1 MKLTSLSR
9 FLRLVLI
16 LGLCVLLIPA
26 APARAQ
32 AQGLTYRVRAGD
44 SLTNIARTFHTSVN
58 RLLLINYL
66 PDPNILNPGTVLVL
80 PGFEDVQ
87 GEVIPVTLPLNQSVD
102 AFNRATR
109 VPAELMNRIDF
120 ITNADA
126 LFAGQTY
133 YVIYKE
139 ELPQISI
146 PVSASLTDLE
156 LAVQQGV
163 NPWLP
168 AAFNN
173 LAGTW
178 ELLPN
183 DTLFLPTDLAAPM
196 FVNPPSITGM
206 SVSPLPLRQGKT
218 TEFRAGVDGDAL
230 LSGALGE
237 YTLNFFPAADG
248 TRVALQGVERM
259 KDPGLLPLVLT
270 LTDPQGSTFSVQ
282 HNLLLTRVDYGSD
295 YPFQVADNFV
305 DPEVTEPELNMIR
318 DLTLPAP
325 AERQWDGRFVSPSP
339 YPDKLTSTF
348 GRLRSY
354 NGSNFNFFHSGLDFV
369 GSTLDPVY
377 AAANGTVV
385 FNGELTVRGNAVVI
399 SHGWG
404 VYSGYWHLTESN
416 VAVGDYVEAGR
427 KIGISGA
434 TGRVTGPHLHF
445 EMMVGGVQ
453 VDPTDWLNGNY
464 ADY

>member
-1 MKLTSLSR
+1 MKLTSISR
-9 FLRLVLI
+9 LLRLVLI
-16 LGLCVLLIPA
+16 LGLCVLLLPA

-32 AQGLTYRVRAGD
+32 AQGLTYIVRNGD
-44 SLTNIARTFHTSVN
+44 SLTVIARTFHTSVN
-58 RLLLINYL
+58 RLLLLNYL
-66 PDPNILNPGTVLVL
+66 RDPNVLNPGTILVL

-102 AFNRATR
+102 AFNRYTR
-109 VPAELMNRIDF
+109 VPAVLMNRIGF
-120 ITNADA
+120 ITNPDA
-126 LFAGQTY
+126 FYAGQTY

-139 ELPQISI
+139 ELPQVSI
-146 PVSASLTDLE
+146 PIAGSMTDLE

-168 AAFNN
+168 AAFND

-178 ELLPN
+178 EILPN
-183 DTLFLPTDLAAPM
+183 DMLFLPADQVTSSS
-196 FVNPPSITGM
+196 VNTSSITSM

-218 TEFRAGVDGDAL
+218 TEFRAGVEGDAL
-230 LSGALGE
+230 LSGKLGA
-237 YTLNFFPAADG
+237 YTLNFFPATDG
-248 TRVALQGVERM
+248 TRIALQGIERM
-259 KDPGLLPLVLT
+259 MDPGLLPLVLT
-270 LTDPQGSTFSVQ
+270 LTDPQGGVFSVQ
-282 HNLLLTRVDYGSD
+282 HNLLVTKVDYGSD

-325 AERQWDGRFVSPSP
+325 ADRQWDGRFVSPSP

-354 NGSNFNFFHSGLDFV
+354 NGSNFIFFHSGIDFV

-453 VDPTDWLNGNY
+453 VDPTEWLNGYY

>member
-1 MKLTSLSR
+1 MKLTSISR
-9 FLRLVLI
+9 FLRLALI
-16 LGLCVLLIPA
+16 LSLCVLLLPA
-26 APARAQ
+26 SPARAQ
-32 AQGLTYRVRAGD
+32 AQGLTYVVRAGD
-44 SLTNIARTFHTSVN
+44 SLTVIARTFHTTVN
-58 RLLLINYL
+58 RLLLLNYL
-66 PDPNILNPGTVLVL
+66 PDPNVLNPGTVLVL

-87 GEVIPVTLPLNQSVD
+87 GEVIPVSLPLNQSVD
-102 AFNRATR
+102 AFNRHTR
-109 VPAELMNRIDF
+109 VPIDLMNRIGF
-120 ITNADA
+120 ITNPDA
-126 LFAGQTY
+126 LYAGQTY
-133 YVIYKE
+133 YVVYKE
-139 ELPQISI
+139 ELPQVSI
-146 PVSASLTDLE
+146 PVAASLTDLE

-168 AAFNN
+168 AAFND

-178 ELLPN
+178 EILPN
-183 DTLFLPTDLAAPM
+183 DTLFLPADQVPSASANTSSLA
-196 FVNPPSITGM
+196 SM

-218 TEFRAGVDGDAL
+218 TEFRAAVNGDAL
-230 LSGALGE
+230 LSGSLGA

-248 TRVALQGVERM
+248 SRVALQGIERM

-270 LTDPQGSTFSVQ
+270 LTDSGGNAFSVQ
-282 HNLLLTRVDYGSD
+282 HNLLLTSVDYGSD
-295 YPFQVADNFV
+295 SPFQVADNYV
-305 DPEVTEPELNMIR
+305 DPEVTEPEFNLIR

-325 AERQWDGRFVSPSP
+325 ADRQWDGGFVSPSP
-339 YPDKLTSTF
+339 YPDLLTSTF

-354 NGSNFNFFHSGLDFV
+354 NGSNFIYFHSGLDFV
-369 GSTLDPVY
+369 GSVIDPVY

-385 FNGELTVRGNAVVI
+385 YNGELTVRGNAVVI

-453 VDPTDWLNGNY
+453 VDPTEWLDGNY

>member
-1 MKLTSLSR
+1 MKLTSISR
-9 FLRLVLI
+9 FLCLALI
-16 LGLCVLLIPA
+16 LGLCVFLLPA
-26 APARAQ
+26 SPARAQ
-32 AQGLTYRVRAGD
+32 AQGLTYVVRAGD
-44 SLTNIARTFHTSVN
+44 SLSAIASNFHTTVT
-58 RLLLINYL
+58 RLLLLNYM
-66 PDPNILNPGTVLVL
+66 PDPNVLNPGTVLVL

-87 GEVIPVTLPLNQSVD
+87 GEVVPITLPLNQSVD
-102 AFNRATR
+102 AFNRSTR
-109 VPAELMNRIDF
+109 VPLDLMNRINF
-120 ITNADA
+120 ITNPDA
-126 LFAGQTY
+126 LYAGQTY
-133 YVIYKE
+133 YVIFKD

-146 PVSASLTDLE
+146 PVAASLTDLE

-168 AAFNN
+168 AAFND

-178 ELLPN
+178 EILPN
-183 DTLFLPTDLAAPM
+183 DTLFLPADQAASGIA
-196 FVNPPSITGM
+196 NPPSISNM

-218 TEFRAGVDGDAL
+218 TEFRADVEGDAL
-230 LSGALGE
+230 LSGALGD

-248 TRVALQGVERM
+248 TRVALQGIERM

-270 LTDPQGSTFSVQ
+270 LTDPQGAAYSVQ
-282 HNLLLTRVDYGSD
+282 HNLLLTKVDYGVD
-295 YPFQVADNFV
+295 VPFQVADNYV
-305 DPEVTEPELNMIR
+305 DPEVTEPELNLIR
-318 DLTLPAP
+318 DLTLIAP
-325 AERQWDGRFVSPSP
+325 ADRQWDGRFVAPSP
-339 YPDKLTSTF
+339 YPDLLTSTY

-354 NGSNFNFFHSGLDFV
+354 NGSNFIYFHAGLDFV

>member
-1 MKLTSLSR
+1 MKSNFSTRL
-9 FLRLVLI
+9 LRLVLI
-16 LGLCVLLIPA
+16 VALGVFLLPA

-32 AQGLTYRVRAGD
+32 AQGLTYVVRAGD
-44 SLTNIARTFHTSVN
+44 SLSGIASDFHTTVT
-58 RLLLINYL
+58 RLLLLNYF
-66 PDPNILNPGTVLVL
+66 PDPNVLNPGTVLVL

-102 AFNRATR
+102 AFNRQTR
-109 VPAELMNRIDF
+109 VPADLMQRIDF
-120 ITNADA
+120 ITNPDA
-126 LFAGQTY
+126 LYAGQTY

-139 ELPQISI
+139 DLPQAAI
-146 PVSASLTDLE
+146 PVAASLTDLE
-156 LAVQQGV
+156 LAAQQGV

-168 AAFNN
+168 AAFND

-183 DTLFLPTDLAAPM
+183 DTLFLPEDLVTTPAENAAA
-196 FVNPPSITGM
+196 IT
-206 SVSPLPLRQGKT
+206 SLAVSPLPLRQGKT
-218 TEFRAGVDGDAL
+218 TELRAGVAGDAL
-230 LSGALGE
+230 LAGTLGD
-237 YTLNFFPAADG
+237 YTLNFQSASDG
-248 TRVALQGVERM
+248 TRVALQGIERM
-259 KDPGLLPLVLT
+259 KDPGLLPIVLT
-270 LTDPQGSTFSVQ
+270 LTDTAGNAYSIQ
-282 HNLLLTRVDYGSD
+282 HNLLLTSVDYGVD
-295 YPFQVADNFV
+295 VPFQVADNYV
-305 DPEVTEPELNMIR
+305 DPEVTEPEFNLIR

-325 AERQWDGRFVSPSP
+325 ADRQWDGGFVSPSP
-339 YPDKLTSTF
+339 YPDLLTSTF

-354 NGSNFNFFHSGLDFV
+354 NGSDFVYFHAGLDFV

-385 FNGELTVRGNAVVI
+385 FSGPLTVRGNAVVI

-427 KIGISGA
+427 KIGITGA

-453 VDPTDWLNGNY
+453 VDPTEWLNGNY